1 MSKLELMRR
10 PWVEFDP
17 TDRDHRKWYA
27 EYVQTGTWGRCP
39 VRFVDP
45 TDCGNLA
52 AAMQA
57 SMVRYYVKQEFR
69 NLSKRPKIVNKM
81 VDTELV

>member
-10 PWVEFDP
+10 PWTEFDP
-17 TDRDHRKWYA
+17 SDREHRKWYA
-27 EYVQTGTWGRCP
+27 EYVQTGTWGHCP

-57 SMVRYYVKQEFR
+57 SMVRYYVKQEFK
-69 NLSKRPKIVNKM
+69 NVAKKVKNTVKV